1 MNQEESIYII
11 ITRLFIGEAS
21 PREKAVIKGWLNQS
35 SENRKLYT
43 ELKEIWLLSGVKN
56 NSDQYKVEK
65 AIQQFKEK
73 IKKEKQVDYRK
84 NIFTRIVKY
93 AAIALLLLALPLSFF
108 IGNRMATIRDSF
120 TTVTCA
126 FGDKTTLILPD
137 SSLVWLNSGSKLS
150 FNNNFNNGSRQV
162 YLEGEAYFSVMKDK
176 KNPFRVKTSKINVEV
191 LGTEFNLK
199 AYTDDKDVVATLV
212 EGSIA
217 IASPFQKTKIKPMQ
231 KLVYDKENQKMII
244 YNLNDTSCEINWKDG
259 RLVFHNESLADLE
272 LKLERWFD
280 VDIVFADDEVK
291 KRCFTGTLERESI
304 LETIS
309 YFGLSQYVQYKIE
322 GNKIIFYSN
331 N

>member
-1 MNQEESIYII
+1 MNQEKSIYIT
-11 ITRLFIGEAS
+11 ITRLFTGEAS
-21 PREKAVIKGWLNQS
+21 PREKVVIKGWLNQS

-43 ELKEIWLLSGVKN
+43 DLKEIWLFSGVKN

-73 IKKEKQVDYRK
+73 ITNEKRVDKRR
-84 NIFTRIVKY
+84 NNFTLIVKY
-93 AAIALLLLALPLSFF
+93 AAIALLLLALQLSFF
-108 IGNRMATIRDSF
+108 IGKRTATVRDSF

-126 FGDKTTLILPD
+126 FGDKTTMILPD

-162 YLEGEAYFSVMKDK
+162 YLEGEAYFSVIKDK
-176 KNPFRVKTSKINVEV
+176 KNPFRVKTSKIDVEV

-217 IASPFQKTKIKPMQ
+217 IASPFQKTNIKPMQ

-244 YNLNDTSCEINWKDG
+244 YNLSETSCEIKWKEG
-259 RLVFHNESLADLE
+259 RFVFQNESLADLE

-280 VDIVFADDEVK
+280 VDIVFADDKVL
-291 KRCFTGTLERESI
+291 CAAPPQHFLISDGTCKL
-304 LETIS
+304 
-309 YFGLSQYVQYKIE
+309 
-322 GNKIIFYSN
+322 
-331 N
+331 